1 MRRARLGLFITSF
14 ILSGCVVRLSIL
26 QAPLKT
32 TLSADRVELATTF
45 VDRRPCVD
53 LKINGK
59 GPYRFIVD
67 TGSITTNIS
76 ERIARESGIV
86 VSRKII
92 ARVSGTTGK
101 YENQPTAIIGRLE
114 SEGFFMKGLAVVV
127 WQSVSAWGDGVD
139 GLIGMAALQDVIL
152 EIDYPKQKVSLFRS
166 ENVSLP
172 VSDGISY
179 SGLRPQVTVSTPSS
193 ENRKIEVVID
203 TGADE
208 GFALNNIYSFPTS
221 GGLSKEDRY
230 ATDVGGEFSRPL
242 FGQLSGDMS
251 FGPARWR
258 NPLIR
263 ESENNRIG
271 SPALEHWKLV
281 IDQKKKM
288 LWLLGEKGMMTLTTY
303 DGPLESDGR
312 PAVSGFAGVADGDA
326 VLVKE
331 VDPNS
336 RADRAGLKI
345 GDRIL
350 METIVPVV
358 AGASR
363 DRAEKVMRLKVVRGS
378 EKIEISLSFLDAIFP
393 EIGTPQSSPSPDPV
407 AVDVG
412 SRGEIQVMERGTPAK
427 KEEQPMEGLPA
438 KGS

>member
-1 MRRARLGLFITSF
+1 MRWMPLGLFVTS
-14 ILSGCVVRLSIL
+14 ILLSGCVVRLSTL

-32 TLSADRVELATTF
+32 KLSSDRVELPTTF
-45 VDRRPCVD
+45 VNQCPCVD

-67 TGSITTNIS
+67 TGSAVTNIS
-76 ERIARESGIV
+76 ERIARESGSV
-86 VSRKII
+86 VSKKII
-92 ARVSGTTGK
+92 ARVSGATGK

-114 SEGFFMKGLAVVV
+114 SEGFFMKGVAVVV
-127 WQSVSAWGDGVD
+127 WQSGSAWGDGVD
-139 GLIGMAALQDVIL
+139 GIIGMAALQDVVL
-152 EIDYPKQKVSLFRS
+152 EIDYPKQKVSLSRP

-172 VSDGISY
+172 ISEGISY
-179 SGLRPQVTVSTPSS
+179 SGLLPQVTISTPSS
-193 ENRKIEVVID
+193 EKPKIEAVID

-208 GFALNNIYSFPTS
+208 GFALNHIYCYPTS

-251 FGPARWR
+251 LGPATWR

-326 VLVKE
+326 VLVTE

-336 RADRAGLKI
+336 RAERAGLKI
-345 GDRIL
+345 GDRIM
-350 METIVPVV
+350 MEPILPVV
-358 AGASR
+358 AGASSGGE
-363 DRAEKVMRLKVVRGS
+363 AKVLRLKVVRGS
-378 EKIEISLSFLDAIFP
+378 EKIEINLSFLNAIFP
-393 EIGTPQSSPSPDPV
+393 ENRTP
-407 AVDVG
+407 
-412 SRGEIQVMERGTPAK
+412 
-427 KEEQPMEGLPA
+427 
-438 KGS
+438 